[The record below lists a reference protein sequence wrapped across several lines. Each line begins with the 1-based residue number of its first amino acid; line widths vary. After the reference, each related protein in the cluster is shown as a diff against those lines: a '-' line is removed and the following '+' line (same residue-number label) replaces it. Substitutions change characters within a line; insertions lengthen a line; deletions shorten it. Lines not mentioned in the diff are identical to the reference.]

1 MCCFTVQI
9 PYTERTETAFFCK
22 RFNNQKDLQLRKPGG
37 LEIMKRENPHCY
49 FSSTK
54 RCVVTMAVRWGN
66 LTFSSLGKQ
75 LLQLFKVLIRV
86 LTNL

>member
-1 MCCFTVQI
+1 MEKSILMCCFTVQI

-37 LEIMKRENPHCY
+37 LEIMKRENSHCY

-54 RCVVTMAVRWGN
+54 RWVTLAVRWGI
-66 LTFSSLGKQ
+66 LAFSSSDKQ
-75 LLQLFKVLIRV
+75 LLQLF
-86 LTNL
+86 